1 MGYER
6 KGASFNFMGF
16 VPVGKTVR
24 VVEDV
29 EETPVLMRPP
39 LPAARSVGGTVEM
52 SAAEFGRER
61 RTRRFTLG

>member
-29 EETPVLMRPP
+29 EETPVMMRPP
-39 LPAARSVGGTVEM
+39 LPAHRSIDGTVGM
-52 SAAEFGRER
+52 SAEEFVRER
-61 RTRRFTLG
+61 RARRFTLG